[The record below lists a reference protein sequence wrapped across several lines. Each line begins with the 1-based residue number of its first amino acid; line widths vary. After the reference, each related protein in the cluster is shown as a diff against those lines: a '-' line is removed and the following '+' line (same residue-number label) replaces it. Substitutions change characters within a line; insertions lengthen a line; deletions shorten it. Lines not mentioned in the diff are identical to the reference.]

1 MVRGP
6 QRSTRTDTLVPYTT
20 LFRSY
25 LTPMAPVPMAPAPVA
40 PAPYGG
46 LSPHAPAPQP
56 AYMSPPFTQMNMSAL
71 PPGTPVGG
79 APQTQAYYPLPQS
92 LPQSPLPP
100 PPPGMTTG
108 YFVQQTPYG
117 TDRKSTRLNSRH

>member
-79 APQTQAYYPLPQS
+79 APQTQAYRSEEHTSELQS
-92 LPQSPLPP
+92 LMRTQSAVFCL
-100 PPPGMTTG
+100 
-108 YFVQQTPYG
+108 Q
-117 TDRKSTRLNSRH
+117 KKKRLSFNYLKLFTY